1 MEPVTTKTTTTVE
14 EVPARRA
21 AVNGLAIVGFIAL
34 VFIGI
39 TLAIYAARGIP
50 ETASRL
56 GAANVYLST
65 LFGGE
70 EDAELEVV
78 PDEIPFEENNE
89 EQTAT
94 STPIEPATPTTPAT
108 PATPTTPSRPAT
120 PIVTVVP
127 VPGTAAPLY
136 GKADLTARLLE
147 RGYLKSADTDSFV
160 KSSTVPD
167 GKRPAVRFRV
177 TNIGTNETDSW
188 IFTAKLPT
196 KPAYTYKSR
205 SQQNLKPNQYADY
218 TLGYDR
224 PKDGDND
231 IIIKLDTEDDVN
243 ESNEN
248 NNSLTIEVEVED

>member
-1 MEPVTTKTTTTVE
+1 MEPVTTKTTTIVE
-14 EVPARRA
+14 EAPARRA

-39 TLAIYAARGIP
+39 TIAIYAARGIP

-65 LFGGE
+65 LFGGGD
-70 EDAELEVV
+70 DAELEVV
-78 PDEIPFEENNE
+78 PEEIPFEENNE
-89 EQTAT
+89 TPAP
-94 STPIEPATPTTPAT
+94 SLPIEEPTAPETPQTPAN
-108 PATPTTPSRPAT
+108 PTTPSRPAT
-120 PIVTVVP
+120 PIVTAIP
-127 VPGTAAPLY
+127 VPGTPAPLY
-136 GKADLTARLLE
+136 GKADLSVRLLE

-177 TNIGTNETDSW
+177 TNIGTNETGTW
-188 IFTAKLPT
+188 VFTAKLPT

-205 SQQNLKPNQYADY
+205 KQQNLKPNQYADY

-231 IIIKLDTEDDVN
+231 IVIKLDTEDDVN
-243 ESNEN
+243 ESNERN
-248 NNSLTIEVEVED
+248 NTLTIEVEVED